1 MRTSSHE
8 FLPMTISTR
17 SANSCAGINPRC
29 AVFFDSLPAQIL
41 PWRTI
46 SHRKPLFALTRI
58 FAAFAVKRDFQHG
71 FTESR
76 TTVFARMRVV
86 ARNSS
91 VWMRSSGKGSRIR
104 RLSILQGEQDPQT
117 VDPGLRHDLMHAL
130 NLLPLHERTAV
141 VLCCQNG
148 LSHDEAARV
157 LDIPLGTV
165 KTNVLRGREKLK
177 RTLAAWGPN

>member
-1 MRTSSHE
+1 MRTSLRE
-8 FLPMTISTR
+8 FLPMTISTP
-17 SANSCAGINPRC
+17 SVNSCDGINRAC
-29 AVFFDSLPAQIL
+29 AVCCGNSRAQTSR
-41 PWRTI
+41 WQTT
-46 SHRKPLFALTRI
+46 SHRKLFSGPTKTS
-58 FAAFAVKRDFQHG
+58 AAFAVKRGFPHG
-71 FTESR
+71 FIGSR
-76 TTVFARMRVV
+76 TIAFARTRGV
-86 ARNSS
+86 ARN
-91 VWMRSSGKGSRIR
+91 W
-104 RLSILQGEQDPQT
+104 LAWT